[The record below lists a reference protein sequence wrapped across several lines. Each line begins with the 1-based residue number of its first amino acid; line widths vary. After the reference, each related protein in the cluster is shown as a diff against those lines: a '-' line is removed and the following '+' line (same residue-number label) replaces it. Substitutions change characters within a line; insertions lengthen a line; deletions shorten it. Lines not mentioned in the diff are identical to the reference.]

1 MAATSIHIKPCKIG
15 SAERHNRRLKEL
27 FNVRP
32 ELSYKNEFW
41 QISQSLQERFN
52 EIKALVKEKTGR
64 KMQAKAT
71 PLHEG
76 VVVIKNDT
84 TMDELKELA
93 RRFQQRFGFETIQIA
108 VHKDEGHF
116 DENGTWKANLHAHM
130 VFDWYNHSTGKSI
143 KTTKADARE
152 MQSICA
158 EVLGM
163 ERGVASDKVHQD
175 IAEFRVKAKLREAEE
190 AERRAARALRDKQE
204 AEEAQKAAAKKA
216 EEVVKAAEGKKAAAE
231 KAASEA
237 QMKAAKAEARAVG
250 GAIVKGAA
258 ALVGKFSE
266 GKKIAAA
273 KEEGR
278 AEAMKEVLAGA
289 GIKYND
295 MSKVTPSKI
304 GRDLAAMGKDAEALR
319 KENARLRNSANDG
332 VTWRDNFIEKLLSI
346 PIVKQCAQIIRY
358 FVAHDL
364 RHFEHSDIP
373 TLSTALRGDESAASA
388 LIAAAK
394 YGSSYNQPHLSDRW
408 DRAERELQ
416 AIARGETLGE
426 NQERTQ
432 NLSRGWGR

>member
-1 MAATSIHIKPCKIG
+1 M
-15 SAERHNRRLKEL
+15 
-27 FNVRP
+27 
-32 ELSYKNEFW
+32 
-41 QISQSLQERFN
+41 
-52 EIKALVKEKTGR
+52 
-64 KMQAKAT
+64 
-71 PLHEG
+71 
-76 VVVIKNDT
+76 
-84 TMDELKELA
+84 
-93 RRFQQRFGFETIQIA
+93 
-108 VHKDEGHF
+108 
-116 DENGTWKANLHAHM
+116 
-130 VFDWYNHSTGKSI
+130 
-143 KTTKADARE
+143 
-152 MQSICA
+152 
-158 EVLGM
+158 
-163 ERGVASDKVHQD
+163 
-175 IAEFRVKAKLREAEE
+175 
-190 AERRAARALRDKQE
+190 
-204 AEEAQKAAAKKA
+204 
-216 EEVVKAAEGKKAAAE
+216 
-231 KAASEA
+231 
-237 QMKAAKAEARAVG
+237 
-250 GAIVKGAA
+250 KGAA